1 VHSPYGSRINRA
13 WGLALRKRFCRKFNF
28 ELQAAA
34 TEDNIVLS
42 LTTAHS
48 FELADVAR
56 YLHSAS
62 VRPVLIQAL
71 LDSPMFTTRW
81 RWVAGVSLAQP
92 RFRGGKKVAPQLAR
106 MGAEDL
112 ITAVFPDQI
121 ACAENLAGERE
132 IPDHPLVRQTINDC
146 LTEAMDIDGLERVL
160 KAMEAGD
167 IRVVACDLT
176 QPSPLALEV
185 LSARPY
191 AYLDDA
197 PLEERRTQAVMA
209 RRWLAPETA
218 ADLGRL
224 DADAIARV
232 RSEVK
237 TDPRDVDELHDALMW
252 LGCLGEGEVESHAG
266 WVDWLAD
273 LARQKRAACV
283 QAPHEA
289 IWIAAERLPEFQ
301 ALWPQVQV
309 DPPIAAPG
317 TKAARVWSREE
328 ALIEILRGRL
338 EGEGPIT
345 EDALSALLGVESS
358 DLKSTLAALET
369 EGFVMRGRFS
379 PGVAVAE
386 WCERRLLARIH
397 YYTIKRLR
405 SEIEPVS
412 ARDFLRF
419 LPTWQ
424 RVSPETRMEGPD
436 AVDEV
441 VGQIEGFE
449 AAAAAWEAEILPAR
463 IAGYEPAWLDDR
475 CLAGR
480 LGWVRLRPRSGRANG
495 AEARPGPVRTTP
507 ITLLARRHAAQW
519 GSLSAGEAVIE
530 PSFRAGAVLGT
541 IRDNGASFF
550 EELMHGS
557 GLLRTQ
563 VEEALAELVALGL
576 VVSDSFAGLRAL
588 LVPSA
593 ERKPIFGGPRRRRSA
608 TFGIENAG
616 RWALAVRAQP
626 ARGAAPPGAGAD
638 AVEHIARVLLRRYG
652 VVFWRLLDREAN
664 WLPPWRDLLR
674 VYRRLEGRGE
684 IRGGRFVAGFSGE
697 QFALP
702 EAIAQ
707 LREVRRTPPSG
718 EWLSLSGADPLNL
731 VGVLTPGPRLA
742 ALTGNRLLY
751 RDGIPI
757 ALFAAGEV
765 RFLETLDAP
774 DEWEAHKALLR
785 AAPEIGQTKTLPLQP
800 RGPLLVTDREKHAT
814 SKIA

>member
-1 VHSPYGSRINRA
+1 MPTQDTIVLERFFDEAGGMQLVVHSPYGSRINRA

-62 VRPVLIQAL
+62 VRPLLIQAL

-112 ITAVFPDQI
+112 IAAVFPDQI

-160 KAMEAGD
+160 KAMESGD

-224 DADAIARV
+224 DPEAIARV
-232 RSEVK
+232 RSEVRP
-237 TDPRDVDELHDALMW
+237 DPRDADELHDALMW
-252 LGCLGEGEVESHAG
+252 LGTLSDRDVESNAG

-273 LARQKRAACV
+273 LARQKRVARV
-283 QAPHEA
+283 EAPCGKV
-289 IWIAAERLPEFQ
+289 WIAAERLPEFQ
-301 ALWPQVQV
+301 ALWPDAQIHA
-309 DPPIAAPG
+309 PIAVPRA
-317 TKAARVWSREE
+317 KAARAWSQEE

-345 EDALSALLGVESS
+345 EDALSTLLGVESS
-358 DLKSTLAALET
+358 DLKSALAALET
-369 EGFVMRGRFS
+369 EGFAMRGRFT
-379 PGVAVAE
+379 PGAAVEE
-386 WCERRLLARIH
+386 WCERRLLARVHH
-397 YYTIKRLR
+397 YTVKRLR

-419 LPTWQ
+419 LPLWQ
-424 RVSPETRMEGPD
+424 RISPATRMEGPD
-436 AVDEV
+436 AVDEI
-441 VGQIEGFE
+441 VGQLEGFE

-480 LGWVRLRPRSGRANG
+480 LAWARLRPRNGRANG
-495 AEARPGPVRTTP
+495 AEGRPGPVRTTP

-519 GSLSAGEAVIE
+519 GSLSASEPAIE

-593 ERKPIFGGPRRRRSA
+593 ERKPIFGGPRRRRTA
-608 TFGIENAG
+608 TYGIENAG
-616 RWALAVRAQP
+616 RWALAPRARP
-626 ARGAAPPGAGAD
+626 PRGIAQSGAGAD

-674 VYRRLEGRGE
+674 VYRRLEGRG
-684 IRGGRFVAGFSGE
+684 
-697 QFALP
+697 
-702 EAIAQ
+702 
-707 LREVRRTPPSG
+707 
-718 EWLSLSGADPLNL
+718 
-731 VGVLTPGPRLA
+731 
-742 ALTGNRLLY
+742 
-751 RDGIPI
+751 
-757 ALFAAGEV
+757 
-765 RFLETLDAP
+765 
-774 DEWEAHKALLR
+774 
-785 AAPEIGQTKTLPLQP
+785 
-800 RGPLLVTDREKHAT
+800 
-814 SKIA
+814 